1 MMSQAI
7 QRHRI
12 CFAELIAVFIFIFS
26 TALCAQAQ
34 TAVEQQAATSLLQ
47 WLNQERFSRGLEPLN
62 NNPELARAARQHA
75 LRMAT
80 ANKVS
85 YRLADEP
92 ALLSRI
98 SQQRLAAI
106 NVAENVAEEPSAT
119 RIHQEWMNSPARL
132 ANILNA
138 SWSGVGFGVVKR
150 NGELFVV
157 EDFAKTVEV
166 LQRSLQ
172 EQLVSELVSAQNVS
186 VEPDSTVARTYCGKT
201 PLRVEPSP
209 KRVMDYVTTNLHHL
223 PPQAI
228 DHMASTHAHLA
239 AVGACGEV
247 DSGGYTGYRIIVLL
261 Y

>member
-1 MMSQAI
+1 MMSQI
-7 QRHRI
+7 IHRHRI
-12 CFAELIAVFIFIFS
+12 CFTELIAVLFLAYC
-26 TALCAQAQ
+26 TAISAQAQ
-34 TAVEQQAATSLLQ
+34 TANEQKATASLMQ
-47 WLNQERFSRGLEPLN
+47 WLNQERFSRGLEPLKN
-62 NNPELARAARQHA
+62 SPELARAARMHA
-75 LRMAT
+75 LRMSA

-85 YRLADEP
+85 YRLGDEP
-92 ALLSRI
+92 ALLARV
-98 SQQRLAAI
+98 SQQHLAAM
-106 NVAENVAEEPSAT
+106 NVAENVAEAPSAT
-119 RIHQEWMNSPARL
+119 AVHQEWMNSADRL
-132 ANILNA
+132 ANIVDTG
-138 SWSGVGFGVVKR
+138 WSGVGIGVVQR

-166 LQRSLQ
+166 IQRSLQ

-186 VEPDSTVARTYCGKT
+186 VASDSTVARTYCGKT

-209 KRVMDYVTTNLHHL
+209 KRVMDYVTNNLHHL

-239 AVGACGEV
+239 AVGACGQV